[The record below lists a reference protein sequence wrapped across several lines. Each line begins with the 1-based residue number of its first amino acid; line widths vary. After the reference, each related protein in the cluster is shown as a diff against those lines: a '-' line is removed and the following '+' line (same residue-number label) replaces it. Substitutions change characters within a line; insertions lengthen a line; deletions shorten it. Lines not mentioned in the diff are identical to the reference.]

1 MGLQQVRDK
10 WSELGESDAMWAVLT
25 EKGKSRNRWDQ
36 EEFLATGRAEI
47 ATQLAELDRHHVP
60 VKFDRALDFGCG
72 VGRLT
77 QGLLAGGFAR
87 ATGIDIS
94 PGMIKKAE
102 EVNTHGDRC
111 SFILNVVG
119 DLSVFENDSFDLVY
133 TRRVLQHMPSDLAR
147 SYIREFF
154 RVARPGGVVVFQ
166 IPTVLR
172 RDLPG
177 LAMRSV
183 PKRVLNR
190 LRRGMEMH
198 GTPVNEVVSVIG
210 SAGGSVVAIENDDAA
225 GRRWLS
231 KRYICQVL

>member
-10 WSELGESDAMWAVLT
+10 WSKLGESDAMWAVLT
-25 EKGKSRNRWDQ
+25 ERGKSGNRWDQ
-36 EEFLATGRAEI
+36 DEFLATGRAEI
-47 ATQLAELDRHHVP
+47 ATQLAELDRHNLP

-77 QGLLAGGFAR
+77 QGLVAGGFAQ

-102 EVNTHGDRC
+102 EVNACGDRC
-111 SFILNVVG
+111 TFVLNEVA

-133 TRRVLQHMPSDLAR
+133 TRRVLQHMPSDVAM
-147 SYIREFF
+147 SYVREFF
-154 RVARPGGVVVFQ
+154 RVGRPGGIVVFQ

-177 LAMRSV
+177 LVMRSV
-183 PKRVLNR
+183 PKPVLNR

-198 GTPVNEVVSVIG
+198 GTPVKEVVSVIG
-210 SAGGSVVAIENDDAA
+210 SAGGSVVAMEVDDAA
-225 GRRWLS
+225 GKRWLS
-231 KRYICQVL
+231 KRYICRVL